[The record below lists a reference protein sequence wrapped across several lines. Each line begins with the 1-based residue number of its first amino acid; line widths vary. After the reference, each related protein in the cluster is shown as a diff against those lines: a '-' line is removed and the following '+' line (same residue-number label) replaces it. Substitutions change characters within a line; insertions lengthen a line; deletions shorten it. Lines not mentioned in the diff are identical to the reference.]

1 MESPRFFQVFDQ
13 DLPAAEASRKRQF
26 TFGPFQ
32 LDLDRHVF
40 RRGEEVLSLPPKCF
54 DLLCILVQSQG
65 ELLDKNRL
73 MQQLWPDTY
82 VEEANL
88 SNLVA
93 LLRKALGD
101 SPSNSQYVQTIPKL
115 GYRFKAAVDRERIPA
130 AVPVLSEGP
139 SQPVIHILVFPF
151 RVGQSLGELEHLG
164 YSLPEAISSSLAELN
179 AFAVRSM
186 QVAMRFDPVRWEPR
200 QVAQDADVN
209 YILTGSI
216 GRGESALQASVHL
229 MQASSGTLLW
239 SKSWN
244 IEPHEIISL
253 HRIVVQLTTNSLVK
267 PVSADTPGLRS
278 AEPSPQSEAFNAYL
292 LANQLTLK
300 RLPENMRLARDLYL
314 SCVEKDPM
322 FAQAWAKLGR
332 CYHYL
337 NKLGTAEERNPELAP
352 AAFERAFAIRPN
364 LVLAHNLCTTVDA
377 DLGRAQHAM
386 VRLLQALKSHPNSPE
401 LFAGLVHAC
410 RYCGQ
415 LDASIAAHK
424 RAIELDPNAR
434 TSVAHS
440 YFAKGD
446 YERAL
451 FWYGTAA
458 GLYLDALALASLGRQ
473 DEAQALL
480 WSRREQFHLMSGAM
494 RALDAWLRDDR
505 AGGVAALETAL
516 ENDSPEPELLFYMGR
531 QASQLAALDLANEFL
546 RRAVNAGYWSSE
558 CMQRDRWFAAVQ
570 PTAEFQQILKTAQLH
585 ESDARAAFLANQGD
599 RLLPVAPQ

>member
-1 MESPRFFQVFDQ
+1 METPRFFQVFDQ
-13 DLPAAEASRKRQF
+13 DLAAAEASRPRQF

-32 LDLDRHVF
+32 LDLDRHTF
-40 RRGEEVLSLPPKCF
+40 SRGEDVLSLPPKCF
-54 DLLCILVQSQG
+54 DLLCILVQSNG

-101 SPSNSQYVQTIPKL
+101 SPSNSQYVQTVPKL
-115 GYRFKAAVDRERIPA
+115 GYRFKAAVGCERNPVA
-130 AVPVLSEGP
+130 SPVVVDNVAQAV
-139 SQPVIHILVFPF
+139 IRILVFPF
-151 RVGQSLGELEHLG
+151 RVGPNLDDLEYLG

-179 AFAVRSM
+179 AFTVRSM
-186 QVAMRFDPVRWEPR
+186 QVAMRFDPLRWEPR
-200 QVAQDADVN
+200 QVAEQAEVD
-209 YILTGSI
+209 YIISGGIALSG
-216 GRGESALQASVHL
+216 GGLQAAVQL
-229 MQASSGTLLW
+229 MSARPGTLLW
-239 SKSWN
+239 SRSWV
-244 IEPHEIISL
+244 IDPRETLSL
-253 HRIVVQLTTNSLVK
+253 HRAVVQLTVNSLVR
-267 PVSADTPGLRS
+267 ADANGPTASRAL
-278 AEPSPQSEAFNAYL
+278 ESPRRADAFNGYL
-292 LANQLTLK
+292 LANKLSLNRT
-300 RLPENMRLARDLYL
+300 PDNMRLARDLYL

-322 FAQAWAKLGR
+322 FAPAWAKLGR
-332 CYHYL
+332 CYHFL
-337 NKLGTAEERNPELAP
+337 RKLGSNEERDPQLAS
-352 AAFERAFAIRPN
+352 AAFERAFAISPD
-364 LVLAHNLCTTVDA
+364 LVLAHSLYTPIEA
-377 DLGRAQHAM
+377 DVGRAREAM
-386 VRLLQALKSHPNSPE
+386 VRLLNALKTHPNSPD
-401 LFAGLVHAC
+401 LLAGLVHAF

-415 LDASIAAHK
+415 VDVSLAAHK

-451 FWYGTAA
+451 FWYGTGP
-458 GLYLDALALASLGRQ
+458 GLYLDALALAGMGRR

-531 QASQLAALDLANEFL
+531 QASQLAAFDLANEFL

-570 PTAEFQQILKTAQLH
+570 PTAEFRQILKTAQLH